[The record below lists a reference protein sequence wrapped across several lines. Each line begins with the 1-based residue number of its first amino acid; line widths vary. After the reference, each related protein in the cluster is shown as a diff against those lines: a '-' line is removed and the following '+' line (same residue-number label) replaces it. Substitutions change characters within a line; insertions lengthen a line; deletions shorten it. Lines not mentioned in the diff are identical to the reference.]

1 MFDCMSVSIEPQR
14 HWQHRPAVYAGFPA
28 GNHRRGVFHSNFSSK
43 ERLSYA
49 RVHKSRA
56 SSLLI
61 AAKSRRRARARLA
74 HALCLALAA
83 VGPSRLPQ
91 PSMRHRM
98 WVSIVTMP
106 DFARRV
112 RTGHRC
118 GHGTSKSIDARVGR
132 NLDRLLNRR
141 HRLPRLRH
149 PRVRRGRY
157 PVQLPAV
164 LLHRVGATLCSSSPH
179 VCSKLGRAFFGASR
193 RGRATYG
200 RPRFHSFPHRVS
212 VEPNAARLSF
222 LIDPLHFVV
231 EARVAIERLL
241 ECEEVIQHRLSALVP
256 ALARHHDADAR
267 RVD

>member
-1 MFDCMSVSIEPQR
+1 MPVSRQEIIDGAFFTR
-14 HWQHRPAVYAGFPA
+14 TSAAKSA
-28 GNHRRGVFHSNFSSK
+28 
-43 ERLSYA
+43 SYTA
-49 RVHKSRA
+49 SVHKSRA

-61 AAKSRRRARARLA
+61 AAKSRRRARARLG
-74 HALCLALAA
+74 HALCLVLGAA
-83 VGPSRLPQ
+83 GPSRLPE

-118 GHGTSKSIDARVGR
+118 GQGTSSSIDARVGR

-164 LLHRVGATLCSSSPH
+164 LLHSVGATLCSSSPH

-193 RGRATYG
+193 RGEPPAAAAHVFT
-200 RPRFHSFPHRVS
+200 HSRT
-212 VEPNAARLSF
+212 A
-222 LIDPLHFVV
+222 
-231 EARVAIERLL
+231 
-241 ECEEVIQHRLSALVP
+241 
-256 ALARHHDADAR
+256 
-267 RVD
+267 